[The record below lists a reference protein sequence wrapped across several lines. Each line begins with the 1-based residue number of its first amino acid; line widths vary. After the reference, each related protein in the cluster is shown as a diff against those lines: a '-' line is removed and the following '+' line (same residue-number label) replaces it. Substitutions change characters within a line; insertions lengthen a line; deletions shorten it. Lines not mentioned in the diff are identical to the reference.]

1 MLRSIIYTLVLT
13 FTAILTAS
21 PTNADELQTYI
32 VHLSSPADQNIS
44 QPYDREQWYKSI
56 LSKTSS
62 VSNEKPNMIFMYH
75 HVITGFAA
83 KMSIKHANALQNMKE
98 ILSVTP
104 ESVYRLHTTRSPRFL
119 GLRQNEGFWRSSSY
133 GKGVI
138 IGLLDTGVTPGHPS
152 FNDKGVPPPPT
163 KWKGAC
169 ESKGCNNK
177 LIGLRN
183 FVPESSTPVDEKGH
197 GTHTSSTAAGSRV
210 DNANVFENANGTAM
224 GIAPLSHV
232 AMYKVCH
239 IWDCFESSIAAGMDA
254 AIGDGVDILSIS
266 LGRENRTFYENVVMI
281 GAFAAIK
288 KGIFVSC
295 SAGNYGPGLST
306 LHNEAPWIL
315 TVGASTID
323 RRIETTVRLG
333 DNKFFNG
340 ESLYQPKGFDHKLW
354 PLVYP
359 GEHGDKMAS
368 LCMNGSLDHVDV
380 KGKVVICDEGSG
392 PTMSQV
398 VKDAGGAA
406 IIIANGK
413 FSGETLRA
421 DANFLP
427 ASNVGFK
434 EGIEI
439 KKYVNSTGSPLAT
452 ILFRGTLL
460 GVKSAPVV
468 AAFSSRG
475 PNVASPGIL
484 KPDVVGPG
492 VDIFAAWYKS
502 VDNISKVPFNVISGT
517 SMSCPHLAGTA
528 ALLKSAHPEWS
539 PAAIKSAIMTTA
551 GQLGGNGRAI
561 VDGKEGQRRAD
572 VFAMGSGH
580 VNSSKAN
587 DPGLVFDIQ
596 PNDYIPYLCGL
607 GYTPKQIQIIV
618 KKTVKCSVKIL
629 EAQLNYPSF
638 AVSLK
643 KGETKMYSRTV
654 TNVGKANSTY
664 TVRDVSEPKNVR
676 VSVGSRYKQLKF
688 TEVNQQITYDITFS
702 RDVNDDDDK
711 VGYDQGHMTWV
722 SGDYTVRT
730 PFSFKFE

>member
-1 MLRSIIYTLVLT
+1 MLRSIIYTFVLT
-13 FTAILTAS
+13 CTAIFA
-21 PTNADELQTYI
+21 NADERKTYI
-32 VHLSSPADQNIS
+32 VHLTSAADQKFS

-56 LSKTSS
+56 LSKTTS
-62 VSNEKPNMIFMYH
+62 VSNEKPSMIFMYH

-83 KMSIKHANALQNMKE
+83 KMSMTHANTLQNMKE
-98 ILSVTP
+98 VLSVMP
-104 ESVYRLHTTRSPRFL
+104 ESVYQMHTTHSPSFL
-119 GLRQNEGFWRSSSY
+119 GLRQNAGFWRSSNY

-138 IGLLDTGVTPGHPS
+138 IGLIDTGITPGHPS
-152 FNDKGVPPPPT
+152 FTDKGVPPPPK
-163 KWKGAC
+163 KWKGVC
-169 ESKGCNNK
+169 VSKGCNNK

-183 FVPESSTPVDEKGH
+183 FHPRSSTPVDEIGH

-210 DNANVFENANGTAM
+210 DNTNVFENANGTAM
-224 GIAPLSHV
+224 GIAPLAHV

-239 IWDCFESSIAAGMDA
+239 ALCPASAIAAGMDA

-266 LGRENRTFYENVVMI
+266 LGKSYGTFYEDVAMI
-281 GAFAAIK
+281 GAFAAIQ

-295 SAGNYGPGLST
+295 SAGNRGPGLST
-306 LHNEAPWIL
+306 LNNEAPWIL
-315 TVGASTID
+315 TVEASTID
-323 RRIETTVRLG
+323 RSIRTTVRLG
-333 DNKFFNG
+333 NDKLFNG
-340 ESLYQPKGFDHKLW
+340 ESLYQPKGFDHRLR

-359 GEHGDKMAS
+359 VEHGDRKAS
-368 LCMNGSLDHVDV
+368 FCLNGSLDHLDV
-380 KGKVVICDEGSG
+380 KGKIVICDDSSVISR
-392 PTMSQV
+392 PAMSRV

-406 IIIANGK
+406 IIIVNYNS
-413 FSGETLRA
+413 SGETIRA
-421 DANFLP
+421 DANFIP

-439 KKYVNSTGSPLAT
+439 KKYVSSTSSPVAT
-452 ILFRGTLL
+452 ILFRGTVL

-492 VDIFAAWYKS
+492 VDIFAAWFES
-502 VDNISKVPFNVISGT
+502 VDKNSKVPFNVISGT
-517 SMSCPHLAGTA
+517 SMSCPHLTGTA

-551 GQLGGNGRAI
+551 GQLGRNGRAI
-561 VDGKEGQRRAD
+561 VDGKEGRRRAD

-580 VNSSKAN
+580 VNPSKAN

-596 PNDYIPYLCGL
+596 PNEYIPYLCGL

-618 KKTVKCSVKIL
+618 KKTVKCSVKIP

-643 KGETKMYSRTV
+643 RGETKMYSRTV

-664 TVRDVSEPKNVR
+664 TVRDVSKPKGVS
-676 VSVGSRYKQLKF
+676 VSVGSCYKQLKF
-688 TEVNQQITYDITFS
+688 TLVNQQITCDITFS
-702 RDVNDDDDK
+702 RDVNDDDK

-722 SGDYTVRT
+722 SGDYTVGT
-730 PFSFKFE
+730 PFSFKFD